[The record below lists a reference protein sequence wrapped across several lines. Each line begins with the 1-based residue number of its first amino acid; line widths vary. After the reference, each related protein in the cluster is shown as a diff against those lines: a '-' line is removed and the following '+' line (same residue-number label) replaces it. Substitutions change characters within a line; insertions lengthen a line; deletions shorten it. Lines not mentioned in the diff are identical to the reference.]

1 MVSTRLGETPVSGE
15 NGPAGRETPLLHR
28 LRKTFVAPLLIASLI
43 VPNVAFGAEQSLIRD
58 AEIEHISRTL
68 ATPIFAAAGLDPAA
82 VEIHLVADDRINAF
96 VAGGQRVF
104 LNTGLLL
111 AVRDPLEI
119 AGVIAHETGHISG
132 GHLART
138 QQALQAATTQS
149 ILAFLLGAAAMVG
162 GGGADAGAAVML
174 GGREMTE
181 RTLLRY
187 TRSQESAADQAALTL
202 LVKAGYSP
210 RGLISFMEL
219 MGQQEGLLEA
229 RQDPY
234 VRSHPMFPDRA
245 SALRERAGTA
255 EGRPL
260 PAEIVNGF
268 PRMQAKILGFTQPLG
283 AVLRK
288 YPLTDTSVPARY
300 ARASASHRL
309 GRLDEALREMDA
321 VIALDDKDVY
331 ALELR
336 GQILLEH
343 GRVVD
348 AVDLYGRATAL
359 APSQPLI
366 RIGYATALIATNDAA
381 RVPAAIDA
389 LRTALDQ
396 ERSNGDAW
404 RLLAEAFARAGDIG
418 QASLASAEQHML
430 AGNAKE
436 AQRFAEQ
443 ALRRLDSGSPA
454 WLRAQDIKRS
464 AENG

>member
-1 MVSTRLGETPVSGE
+1 MVSTLGGAGGPTPA
-15 NGPAGRETPLLHR
+15 AGRETPLLHR
-28 LRKTFVAPLLIASLI
+28 LRTTLGTTLALVAALSL
-43 VPNVAFGAEQSLIRD
+43 PTSAHGADYSLIRD

-68 ATPIFAAAGLDPAA
+68 AAPIFVAAGLDPAV

-187 TRSQESAADQAALTL
+187 TRSQESAADQAAVSL
-202 LVKAGYSP
+202 LIKAGYSP
-210 RGLISFMEL
+210 RGLVSFMEL
-219 MGQQEGLLEA
+219 MGQQEGLIEA

-245 SALRERAGTA
+245 NALRERVGAA

-260 PAEIVNGF
+260 PAEIVEGF
-268 PRMQAKILGFTQPLG
+268 PRVQAKIFGFTQPLG

-288 YPLTDTSVPARY
+288 YPVADTGVAARY
-300 ARASASHRL
+300 ARAIAYHRL

-321 VIALDDKDVY
+321 ILLVNDKDAY

-348 AVDLYGRATAL
+348 AVDLYGRAMAL
-359 APSQPLI
+359 APNQPLI
-366 RIGYATALIATNDAA
+366 RVGYASALIATNEPS
-381 RVPAAIDA
+381 RTPAAIEA
-389 LRTALDQ
+389 LRTALQQ
-396 ERSNGDAW
+396 ERTNGDAW
-404 RLLAEAFARAGDIG
+404 RLLGEAYARTGDIG

-436 AQRFAEQ
+436 AARFADQ
-443 ALRRLDSGSPA
+443 AMRRLDSGSPA

>member
-1 MVSTRLGETPVSGE
+1 MGE
-15 NGPAGRETPLLHR
+15 NGPTGRETPLLHR
-28 LRKTFVAPLLIASLI
+28 LRTSLFSSLGRAVAPLLIAALAL
-43 VPNVAFGAEQSLIRD
+43 PNAASGADYSLIRD

-68 ATPIFAAAGLDPAA
+68 ATPIFVAAGLDPAA
-82 VEIHLVADDRINAF
+82 VEILLVADNRINAF

-162 GGGADAGAAVML
+162 GAADAGAAVVL
-174 GGREMTE
+174 GGREMAD

-187 TRSQESAADQAALTL
+187 TRSQESAADQAAVTL

-260 PAEIVNGF
+260 PAEITDGF
-268 PRMQAKILGFTQPLG
+268 PRLQAKILGFTQPLG

-288 YPLTDTSVPARY
+288 YPLTDTSIPGRY
-300 ARASASHRL
+300 ARAIANHRL
-309 GRLDEALREMDA
+309 GRLDEALREIDA
-321 VIALDDKDVY
+321 VIALDAQDVY

-348 AVDLYGRATAL
+348 AVDLYGRAMVL
-359 APSQPLI
+359 APNQPLI
-366 RIGYATALIATNDAA
+366 RVGYASTLIATNDAA
-381 RVPAAIDA
+381 RTPAAIDA

-396 ERSNGDAW
+396 ERTNGDAW
-404 RLLAEAFARAGDIG
+404 RLLAEAFARTGDIG